1 MGDSV
6 VVEGTVLEEIA
17 VGWIKVVIFGGG
29 IVVGAAMNKEK
40 IWLGVRLEPD
50 YSAADG
56 MYLPQI
62 VRKSSQQP
70 RKVSQSGS
78 Q

>member
-50 YSAADG
+50 YSTAD
-56 MYLPQI
+56 
-62 VRKSSQQP
+62 
-70 RKVSQSGS
+70 
-78 Q
+78 